1 MSKICA
7 GIAVLA
13 LIAVARLSAQGQP
26 APGVAPRN
34 AAQQLVILDTDI
46 GDDIDDAF
54 ALALL
59 LESPEIKLLGITT
72 AFGDT
77 ELRARLVERYLS
89 AVGRG
94 DIPVAAG
101 VETPAT
107 NHFTQAA
114 YAKRGPTPPGD
125 KCMERLASVSQMP
138 IPKREQDRYDSCEKD
153 RHDAV
158 GFILRS
164 AAAHPGQITLIA
176 IGPLFNVQA
185 AIARNAA
192 TFRKL
197 KRVVMMGGSVY
208 RGYDSGVAG
217 ALVPPSAEWNIRCDP
232 AGLRALL
239 ASGVPVFMMP
249 LDSTQ
254 IHLTAR
260 ELGAIFS
267 HGSPLSDQLTLLYH
281 QWTGAEAWRMPTLFD
296 PVAASY
302 AIRPELCP
310 AKPMHL
316 DVDDQGFTKPG
327 AGEPNAQVCL
337 KADEQGF
344 REFLLQRI
352 LGESE
357 E

>member
-1 MSKICA
+1 MDRMKMSKTCA
-7 GIAVLA
+7 GFAALA
-13 LIAVARLSAQGQP
+13 LIAVAELSVYGQP
-26 APGVAPRN
+26 APGVAPKN

-59 LESPEIKLLGITT
+59 LQSPEIKLLGITT

-77 ELRARLVERYLS
+77 ELRARLVDRYLA
-89 AVGRG
+89 AVDRSG
-94 DIPVAAG
+94 IPVEAG
-101 VETPAT
+101 VATPAT

-114 YAKRGPTPPGD
+114 YARQTP
-125 KCMERLASVSQMP
+125 ERQ
-138 IPKREQDRYDSCEKD
+138 
-153 RHDAV
+153 HGDAV
-158 GFILRS
+158 GFLLREIK
-164 AAAHPGQITLIA
+164 AHPGQITLIA

-185 AIARNAA
+185 VIARDAA

-208 RGYDSGVAG
+208 RGYDGGIAG
-217 ALVPPSAEWNIRCDP
+217 APVPPSSAEWNIRCDP
-232 AGLRALL
+232 AGARALL

-254 IHLTAR
+254 IHLTPG
-260 ELGAIFS
+260 ELGAILS

-296 PVAASY
+296 PVAASH

-310 AKPMHL
+310 TKPMHL

-327 AGEPNAQVCL
+327 TGEPNAQVCL

-344 REFLLQRI
+344 REFLLKRI
-352 LGESE
+352 LSDSGK
-357 E
+357 